1 VTINA
6 NIQYMKTQYLV
17 LFFGLFTLHA
27 KAQIGIGTVSPNS
40 TLDLRG
46 SFAPIYRSF
55 TGATGLTTSDHT
67 LLFAGTS
74 ATTATLPDATTC
86 PGRVYII
93 KNFSST
99 LPTPVL
105 TLATVSSQ
113 QIDGLASWLLN
124 QTGQSVMVI
133 SDGNNWEVFDQYLP
147 AAAGSYWSQGG
158 NNVTGV
164 TTLGT
169 TSAYDLPFITN
180 NTEKMRITS
189 AGSVGIGSTSF
200 SANPEAL
207 LVYQN
212 NATSFNVIGGKGN
225 LNNYLQLNIQNLNSG
240 SNASSD
246 VVATADNGNETTNYV
261 DLGMNSS
268 TYNTSSITGGADN
281 AYLYS
286 SANDFVVGNS
296 TAGKNLIFF
305 TGGAAATNEAM
316 RINGTGNIGIG
327 NINPA
332 YKLDVNGAIHT
343 GTGSSS
349 TGSLLFSNSTN
360 ANTATITSG
369 VTTSTYTLTLPTSQ
383 GATNT
388 VLFNDGAGNLSW
400 NTVAGAAGAW
410 VTTGNA
416 GTNPAANFLGT
427 TDNQSLVFKAN
438 NQLAGKIDL
447 TLNNA
452 TFGYQAGQAAT
463 GNNNTF
469 IGYQS
474 GYANTTGLSNTSVG
488 SNAMVANIGGGNNT
502 ALGYGALKANTTGA
516 SNTAVGA
523 AAGVTNST
531 GADNTF
537 IGNGADATANNL
549 NNAAAIGYNAKAA
562 VSNSLI
568 LGATGSSAPN
578 VGVGVN
584 TFSANPEAL
593 LVYQNSSTSFNVIGG
608 KGSLNNYLQL
618 NIQNQNSGANASS
631 DVVATADNGNE
642 TTNYVDLGMNSSGYS
657 TSGITGGADNAY
669 LYSAANDF
677 VIGNSTAAKNLIFFT
692 GGTATTN
699 EAMRIAGTGYIGMG
713 TTTPG
718 NKLEINSG
726 TGGASGL
733 RLKELP
739 SGAVL
744 FMSSTNDVAQN
755 NNNFYFDAV
764 NYRLS
769 VAAGST
775 PASTLQVGGSVGTA
789 IVTKTANYTAS
800 GNDYTILCNNTT
812 GAIQISLPT
821 ATGCA
826 GRIYVIKKISPAGNA
841 VTIAGYNGT
850 EAIDGNTT
858 YSLVTQYSNLMIQS
872 DGTSW
877 WIL

>member
-1 VTINA
+1 MS
-6 NIQYMKTQYLV
+6 NIQFMKIQYLL
-17 LFFGLFTLHA
+17 LFFALFTLKA
-27 KAQIGIGTVSPNS
+27 SAQIGIGTVSPTS

-46 SFAPIYRSF
+46 SFAPFDRSF
-55 TGATGLTTSDHT
+55 TGATALTASDHT
-67 LLFAGTS
+67 LVFAGAS
-74 ATTATLPDATTC
+74 AATATLPDATTC
-86 PGRVYII
+86 PGRIYAI
-93 KNFSST
+93 KNFSAT
-99 LPTPVL
+99 VPTPVL
-105 TLATVSSQ
+105 TVATVSSQ
-113 QIDGLASWLLN
+113 QIDGLATWLLN
-124 QTGQSVMVI
+124 QTGQSVLLI

-147 AAAGSYWSQGG
+147 ASTGNYWGLGG

-180 NTEKMRITS
+180 NMEKMRITS
-189 AGSVGIGSTSF
+189 AGNVGIGSTTF

-212 NATSFNVIGGKGN
+212 NPTSFNVIGAKGS
-225 LNNYLQLNIQNLNSG
+225 LNNYLQLNIQNQNSG
-240 SNASSD
+240 ANASSD

-268 TYNTSSITGGADN
+268 GYNTSGIAGGADN

-286 SANDFVVGNS
+286 AANDFIIGNS
-296 TAGKNLIFF
+296 TAGRNLIFF
-305 TGGAAATNEAM
+305 TGGTATTNEAM
-316 RINGTGNIGIG
+316 RMNGTGNVGIG
-327 NINPA
+327 NSNPA

-349 TGSLLFSNSTN
+349 TGSLVFSNSTN
-360 ANTATITSG
+360 ANATTITAG
-369 VTTSTYTLTLPTSQ
+369 VTSAAYTLTLPTAQ
-383 GATNT
+383 GAANT
-388 VLFNDGAGNLSW
+388 ILSNDGAGNLSW
-400 NTVAGAAGAW
+400 NTEAGAAGAW
-410 VTTGNA
+410 TTTGNA
-416 GTNPAANFLGT
+416 GTTPGTNFLGT
-427 TDNQSLVFKAN
+427 TDNESLVFKAN
-438 NQLAGKIDL
+438 DQLSGKIDL

-452 TFGYQAGQAAT
+452 IFGYQAGQATT

-474 GYANTTGLSNTSVG
+474 AYANTTGLSNTAIG
-488 SNAMVANIGGGNNT
+488 SNAMVANLGGANNT

-516 SNTAVGA
+516 SNTALGA
-523 AAGVTNST
+523 AAGVTNTT

-537 IGNGADATANNL
+537 IGNGADVTANNL
-549 NNAAAIGYNAKAA
+549 NNATAIGYNAKAA

-568 LGATGSSAPN
+568 LGALGSSAPN

-618 NIQNQNSGANASS
+618 NIQNQNAGANASS

-642 TTNYVDLGMNSSGYS
+642 TTNFVDMGMNSSVYN
-657 TSGITGGADNAY
+657 TTGITGGPDNAY
-669 LYSAANDF
+669 LYSAANNF
-677 VIGNSTAAKNLIFFT
+677 IIGNSTPAMNLIFFT

-699 EAMRIAGTGYIGMG
+699 EAMRITGTGYIGMG

-718 NKLEINSG
+718 NKVEINSG

-744 FMSSTNDVAQN
+744 FMNGTNDVAQN
-755 NNNFYFDAV
+755 NNNLYFDAV

-769 VAAGST
+769 VAAGQT

-789 IVTKTANYTAS
+789 IVTKTASYTAS
-800 GNDYTILCNNTT
+800 ANDYTILCNNTA
-812 GAIQISLPT
+812 GAITIALPP
-821 ATGCA
+821 ASGCA
-826 GRIYVIKKISPAGNA
+826 GRIYVIKKTSAAGNN
-841 VTIAGYNGT
+841 VTVQGY
-850 EAIDGNTT
+850 EDADLIDGSPI
-858 YSLVTQYSNLMIQS
+858 YSITTQYSYIEIQS